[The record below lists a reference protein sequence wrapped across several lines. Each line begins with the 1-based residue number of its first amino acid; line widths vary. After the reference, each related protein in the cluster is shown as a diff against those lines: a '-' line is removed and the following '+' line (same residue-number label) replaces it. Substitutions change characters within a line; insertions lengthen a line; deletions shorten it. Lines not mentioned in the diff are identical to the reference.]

1 MIQHKKRQLPNG
13 LNIFTLHVPDS
24 QSVLFTI
31 LVKVGSRYENPKISG
46 ISHFL
51 EHVFF
56 KGSQNYPEPTSISTL
71 VDSIGGDFN
80 AFTSKEATEY
90 FIKAESKHFATI
102 FDVLSDM
109 VLNPLFKEEEIE
121 KEKGVIIE
129 EINLYQDNPG
139 VQVETELEKEMWPSS
154 QLGCEILG
162 TKETVRNMTR
172 KQIFDYKEKFYV
184 PENILLGISGNFDER
199 ILAKKLKETW
209 GRLPKK
215 AAPALKKLTDGQT
228 KPALRIDNKKTQQ
241 AHMAIGFKSYPHDH
255 KNNIPAYLLANILG
269 GNMSSRLFVNIREQ
283 KGLAY
288 YVNASNSTYFHTG
301 NFTIHAGL
309 QIEKAKEAMIEIL
322 AEIRKVKSD
331 LITEQELRRAKD
343 FVRGKIALALED
355 NHKKLDWV
363 MERFAYTKKEKTL
376 DEFYDILEKTTAKDL
391 NKIANEIFQ
400 NKRMNLALIG
410 PFKNKKEFEKEFYL
424 KENY

>member
-1 MIQHKKRQLPNG
+1 MTHKRKQLPNG

-31 LVKVGSRYENPKISG
+31 LVKVGSRYETPKISG

-56 KGSQNYPEPTSISTL
+56 KGSQNYPETSAISTL

-80 AFTSKEATEY
+80 AFTSKESTEY

-121 KEKGVIIE
+121 KEKGVVVE

-139 VQVETELEKEMWPSS
+139 VQVETELEKEMWPDS

-162 TKETVRNMTR
+162 TKETVRTMTR
-172 KQIFDYKEKFYV
+172 KQIFEYKEKFYTAD
-184 PENILLGISGNFDER
+184 NIILGISGNFDEH
-199 ILAKKLKETW
+199 ILAKKIKETW
-209 GRLPKK
+209 AKLPKNN
-215 AAPALKKLTDGQT
+215 APALKKLVDKQS
-228 KPALRIDNKKTQQ
+228 KPSLKVEYKKTQQ

-255 KNNIPAYLLANILG
+255 KNNIPTYLLASILG
-269 GNMSSRLFVNIREQ
+269 GNMSSRLFINIREE

-288 YVNASNSTYFHTG
+288 YVSASNSTYFHTG

-309 QIEKAKEAMIEIL
+309 QIEKAKDAMIEIL
-322 AEIRKVKSD
+322 SEVRKVKSD
-331 LITEQELRRAKD
+331 LITEKELRRAKD

-376 DEFYDILEKTTAKDL
+376 EEFYNILESTTPEDL
-391 NKIANEIFQ
+391 QRIANDIFQ
-400 NKRMNLALIG
+400 NKKMNLAMIG
-410 PFKNKKEFEKEFYL
+410 PFKNVKELQKEFYL